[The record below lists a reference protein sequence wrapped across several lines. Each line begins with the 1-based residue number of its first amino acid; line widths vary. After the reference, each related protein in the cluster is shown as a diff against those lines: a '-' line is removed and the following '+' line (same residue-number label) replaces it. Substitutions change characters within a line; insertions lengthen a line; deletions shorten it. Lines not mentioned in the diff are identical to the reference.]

1 MLPILTAAMQL
12 AGDKQK
18 AEAEKKQKRIDAASG
33 NLGGGMQP
41 QAQGGGNGLQSALGM
56 LGQFKGGG
64 GVQADGLSAGTKG
77 VLDGQFGQPGSVT
90 DEDLLDAY

>member
-12 AGDKQK
+12 VGNKQK
-18 AEAEKKQKRIDAASG
+18 EEEAKKQKRIDAASG
-33 NLGGGMQP
+33 NLGGGAQP
-41 QAQGGGNGLQSALGM
+41 QAQGNGLQNALGM

-64 GVQADGLSAGTKG
+64 GNEIQADGLSGNTKG
-77 VLDGQFGQPGSVT
+77 ALDAQFGQPGSVS

>member
-18 AEAEKKQKRIDAASG
+18 AEAAKKQKRIDAASG
-33 NLGGGMQP
+33 NLGGGAQP
-41 QAQGGGNGLQSALGM
+41 QAQGNGLQNALGM

-64 GVQADGLSAGTKG
+64 DAIQADGLSSNTKG
-77 VLDGQFGQPGSVT
+77 VLDGQFGQPGSVS
-90 DEDLLDAY
+90 DDDLLDAY